1 MDEKDVLQF
10 NNYELQD
17 IGSYLRRTSNNSDS
31 LHQESKQ
38 KFDPIVAKHL
48 FEEGMKIIND
58 RIQNLSDKLSNT
70 ERVILSNADSMAT
83 LEAQLKNEASQ
94 IEIPKGFET
103 NNTITDKSFAANT
116 YSKVDGKSV
125 NNGALNSIDET
136 QVESTISRNKNLKD
150 ITKDTE
156 LDTKNLDEFRNNKVG
171 LNDIT
176 SDREQEMQ
184 DLNFRNVVDEATLTN
199 INDGN
204 ETVLTDQE
212 MNSRIEKQELEDIR
226 GE

>member
-17 IGSYLRRTSNNSDS
+17 ISSYLRRTSTNSDS

-58 RIQNLSDKLSNT
+58 KIQNLSDKLSST
-70 ERVILSNADSMAT
+70 EKVILSNADSMAN
-83 LEAQLKNEASQ
+83 LESLLKNEASK

-103 NNTITDKSFAANT
+103 NNTVTDKSFTANI
-116 YSKVDGKSV
+116 YSKVDGRSV
-125 NNGALNSIDET
+125 NDGNLNVIDET
-136 QVESTISRNKNLKD
+136 QAESIISRNGNLKD

-156 LDTKNLDEFRNNKVG
+156 LDTKNLDEFRNNRVE
-171 LNDIT
+171 LDDIT
-176 SDREQEMQ
+176 SDREQETQ
-184 DLNFRNVVDEATLTN
+184 DLNFRNVVDETTLNN

-212 MNSRIEKQELEDIR
+212 MNSRIQKQELEDIR